1 VIIHALRN
9 NPYEIDIMGAG
20 TAMRFM
26 TALMATREGEEH
38 VLTGTERMKHRPIHV
53 LVNALRR
60 LGADIEYAGEE
71 GFPPLRIK
79 GRKLEGG
86 QLEVPGNISSQFISA
101 LLLIGPTLR
110 NGLTLRLT
118 GDIISRPYIDLTL
131 WMMREFGAD
140 ADWSDFETITVA
152 AKSYEE
158 RPYYIESDW
167 SAASYWYEM
176 MALSRQKDDEIQLQ
190 GLMDGSK
197 QGDSSVRYIFSL
209 LGVKTTFKT
218 TEAGVP
224 TTVTLRHS
232 GHCVPRLEYDFVN
245 SPDLAQTFVVCCAG
259 MGIPFH
265 FKGLSTLKVKV
276 ASHLHQASAITLY
289 AETTEVYEGE
299 QIALDY
305 EIEPEATTYRTLEW
319 TSSDQSVATVDSKGV
334 VTGVSTGGS
343 SVTKTVTI
351 TGKAMDGSG
360 VSASIDITVKRIVQP
375 QSITLDQTFSADNGY
390 AFALNEQGT
399 TLTYT
404 TVPAEST
411 QSLIE
416 WTSSDETIATVE
428 AGYVKFVGFG
438 EVTITATCPETGNA
452 SSVKLNIPVGLLRE
466 TFHNSTHY
474 SVYNASQSGNG
485 TSTSHEW
492 HDGYIT
498 ITTYTANATTQRA
511 DIKWWDTPATLH
523 AGNYPIIAIKVD
535 DVKDLY
541 KADGVTARNLN
552 FDVVGKSESGA
563 DFKALGNGNNKYTG
577 DLKCSDGSHVFIYD
591 LSTLAFGTGG
601 VAPTNESIKFNTFQL
616 KYADIKTIDH
626 QITYDLYW
634 FQTFKTVDDVK
645 KYVTDVDGLT
655 FEVIK

>member
-1 VIIHALRN
+1 MNTKIKKIFV
-9 NPYEIDIMGAG
+9 AG
-20 TAMRFM
+20 LVYCGFAAVLNSCSKDDDRIPSVTS
-26 TALMATREGEEH
+26 ATCPSAITMQVPAEYSK
-38 VLTGTERMKHRPIHV
+38 LIYTDNT
-53 LVNALRR
+53 
-60 LGADIEYAGEE
+60 GADVLPLVVGESVQLNYDMQPADASFNSVVWSSSDETVATVANGMVEALSEKGLGYSIVTVAPTGMYAG
-71 GFPPLRIK
+71 
-79 GRKLEGG
+79 
-86 QLEVPGNISSQFISA
+86 S
-101 LLLIGPTLR
+101 
-110 NGLTLRLT
+110 
-118 GDIISRPYIDLTL
+118 
-131 WMMREFGAD
+131 
-140 ADWSDFETITVA
+140 
-152 AKSYEE
+152 
-158 RPYYIESDW
+158 
-167 SAASYWYEM
+167 
-176 MALSRQKDDEIQLQ
+176 
-190 GLMDGSK
+190 
-197 QGDSSVRYIFSL
+197 
-209 LGVKTTFKT
+209 GV
-218 TEAGVP
+218 
-224 TTVTLRHS
+224 
-232 GHCVPRLEYDFVN
+232 
-245 SPDLAQTFVVCCAG
+245 
-259 MGIPFH
+259 
-265 FKGLSTLKVKV
+265 LSTLKVKV

-498 ITTYTANATTQRA
+498 ITTYTANATIQRA